1 MDKLTSYIELTIPL
15 PQSIPS
21 TMIEEIIQK
30 ILTDICTTVPDYSYE
45 IEMIFVKYI
54 ILIIQMKNKKVIK
67 LL

>member
-45 IEMIFVKYI
+45 IENDICKIHYTY
-54 ILIIQMKNKKVIK
+54 NPNEE
-67 LL
+67 